1 MMPRTPDID
10 AVITI
15 LTRLVGFRTITD
27 GPNLDMIDWVQG
39 FLDDAGFAVTHIPS
53 PCGTKAGLLAK
64 YGTGDG
70 GVLYAA
76 HSDVVPV
83 AGQNWSDD
91 PFKLRQDGDRLIGRG
106 ATDMK
111 GFLACVLAH
120 AQQLNTSPPDRPFM
134 IALSWDE
141 EIGCRG
147 IPHMI
152 DHVIPTLGR
161 PDLVIV
167 GEPTDMH
174 LCIGHKGKAAY
185 KAICTGEAGH
195 SALAPQF
202 KNALHDAA
210 KVITALQDVQ
220 AEVASQG
227 PRDDAYE
234 IAYSTLH
241 AGKMTGGVALN
252 IVPQHAE
259 IDFEIR
265 FLAAD
270 DPDQILAQIAAKAPR
285 GVRLEKQNAYPGFSA
300 DPSREHCKHV
310 AQFLEVKT
318 PMKVTF
324 GTEAGFFA
332 ALGLDTVV
340 CGPGSMTEDGHQP
353 DEGVAMEQLGKCA
366 QFIQGLSN
374 E

>member
-1 MMPRTPDID
+1 MTPCTPDIEN
-10 AVITI
+10 ITEI
-15 LTRLVGFRTITD
+15 LTRLVGFRTITN
-27 GPNLDMIDWVQG
+27 GPNLDMIDWVQS
-39 FLDDAGFAVTHIPS
+39 FLSDAGFSVTRIPS
-53 PCGTKAGLLAK
+53 PCDTKAGLLAK
-64 YGTGDG
+64 FGTGDG
-70 GVLYAA
+70 GILYSA

-83 AGQNWSDD
+83 TGQNWSGD
-91 PFKLRQDGDRLIGRG
+91 PFTLRQDGDRLVGRG

-120 AQQLNTSPPDRPFM
+120 AQRLKLSPPDRPFM

-152 DHVIPTLGR
+152 DQVIPTLGR

-167 GEPTDMH
+167 GEPTEMQ

-210 KVITALQDVQ
+210 KVIDALQNVQ
-220 AEVASQG
+220 ANVASHG
-227 PRDDAYE
+227 PRDDAYD
-234 IAYSTLH
+234 IAYSTIH

-252 IVPQHAE
+252 IVPEHAE

-270 DPDQILAQIAAKAPR
+270 DPEQIFAQIAAKAPKD
-285 GVRLEKQNAYPGFSA
+285 VRFEKQNAYPGFMI
-300 DPSREHCKHV
+300 DPSSSICEHA
-310 AQFLEVKT
+310 AQFLDIKA
-318 PMKVTF
+318 PMKVAF

-332 ALGLDTVV
+332 KLGLDTVV
-340 CGPGSMTEDGHQP
+340 CGPGSMTADGHQP
-353 DEGVAMEQLGKCA
+353 DEGVVIEQLCKCSQYIRA
-366 QFIQGLSN
+366 LSK
-374 E
+374 

>member
-1 MMPRTPDID
+1 MTSCISDIENIIE
-10 AVITI
+10 V
-15 LTRLVGFRTITD
+15 LTRLVGFETITD

-39 FLDDAGFAVTHIPS
+39 FLTDAGFAVSRIPS

-64 YGTGDG
+64 FGSGDG
-70 GVLYAA
+70 GVLYSA

-83 AGQNWSDD
+83 AGQNWSGD
-91 PFKLRQDGDRLIGRG
+91 PFTLRQDGDRLIGRG

-111 GFLACVLAH
+111 GFLACVLVH
-120 AQQLNTSPPDRPFM
+120 AQQLKASPPDRPYM

-152 DHVIPTLGR
+152 DQVIPTLGR

-167 GEPTDMH
+167 GEPTEMH
-174 LCIGHKGKAAY
+174 LCIGHKGKSAY

-195 SALAPQF
+195 SALAPHF

-210 KVITALQDVQ
+210 KVIAALQEVQ
-220 AEVASQG
+220 ADIAKHG
-227 PRDDAYE
+227 ARDEAYDV
-234 IAYSTLH
+234 AYSTVH

-252 IVPQHAE
+252 IVPEHAE

-270 DPDQILAQIAAKAPR
+270 DPEQILTQIAAKAPED
-285 GVRLEKQNAYPGFSA
+285 VRLEKQNAYPGFMT
-300 DPSREHCKHV
+300 DPSGEMCERA
-310 AQFLEVKT
+310 AQFLDVKT
-318 PMKVTF
+318 PIKVAF

-332 ALGLDTVV
+332 ELGLDTVV
-340 CGPGSMTEDGHQP
+340 CGPGSMTADGHQP
-353 DEGVAMEQLGKCA
+353 DEGVAIAQLVRCA
-366 QFIQGLSN
+366 QFVARLSQ
-374 E
+374 